1 MMALQR
7 LNIVAQR
14 FYGTTGYYHNPPLI
28 SVSLWVRANNYTPPK
43 SALAVSKLEYV
54 GPVAEGMWGLG
65 IIYDRPMFFIY
76 APPETDQYPIGKG
89 ARAASNISILTWHHL
104 LGVYDGT
111 TVFLYWNGSKTTGE
125 SVLTPSN
132 LTPLDRAIQLFG
144 HPWELDRGGQLAE
157 LGIWS
162 VALGQEEATA
172 LAGGMSPSVIR
183 ASKLVVYDPLFKG
196 SSNRYEGGHATLEEG
211 AIADYE
217 HPRIIGMGA

>member
-7 LNIVAQR
+7 FNLIAQR

-43 SALAVSKLEYV
+43 TYAMAASKHDNL
-54 GPVAEGMWGLG
+54 GPRTEGEWGLG
-65 IIYDRPMFFIY
+65 IIYDRPSFFIY
-76 APPETDQYPIGKG
+76 APPETDQYPIVKL

-111 TVFLYWNGSKTTGE
+111 TVFLYWNGSKTTGA

-132 LTPLDRAIQLFG
+132 LTPLDRAIKLFG
-144 HPWELDRGGQLAE
+144 GWEGQLAE

-211 AIADYE
+211 NIADYE